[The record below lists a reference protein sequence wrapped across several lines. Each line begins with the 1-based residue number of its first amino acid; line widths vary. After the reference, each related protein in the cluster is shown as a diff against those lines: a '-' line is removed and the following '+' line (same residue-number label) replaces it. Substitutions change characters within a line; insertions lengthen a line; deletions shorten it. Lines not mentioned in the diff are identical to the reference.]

1 MSVFV
6 RDSLSGGMVEVG
18 RDGKIGL
25 YVCGPTVYD
34 HVHVGNARAPLFWDV
49 VVRYLRS
56 RGYDVTF
63 VQNVTDIEDKIINK
77 ANAEGVSWQEIV
89 ARYTDSFHER
99 LELLGIGPPDVEP
112 RATEHI
118 PEMISLIEELI
129 EKGHAY
135 APGNGDV
142 YFSVESF
149 PNYGSLSHQ
158 NPKEMRETEKGHTE
172 DKRSPLDFAL
182 WKASKP
188 GEPSWPSP
196 WGPGRP
202 GWHIE
207 CSAMVGKH
215 LPDGA
220 DIHGGGTDIRF
231 PHHENELAQSGAAH
245 PDRPFVRAWA
255 RHGMVTF
262 GGTDK
267 MAKSVGNVLD
277 VERAV
282 KLHGRNAVRMWLLQ
296 SHYSQPIEYSAE
308 ILEEKR
314 RSYERLLRLYRQTSG
329 SAGSSTLSDELAVG
343 LRERLDEAMRDDL
356 NTPEIVATLFEA
368 ATRAAREISARPEA
382 AGEFASLAGAIEE
395 LMTVFGFDL
404 SREMAAEVDGVRTV
418 VEALKSRR
426 RRVLEVLDASGNGE
440 IRSAAGKVPIRKVSR
455 DRVDE
460 LARGG
465 VHQGVVAR
473 VEGYPYSGLEE
484 ILAVPEPM
492 IVVLDGVTDP
502 RNLGAVLRAA
512 DGAGAGGGVIP
523 KDKAVGGTA
532 AAGKARARASEH
544 VRVARV

>member
-18 RDGKIGL
+18 QDGKIGL

-34 HVHVGNARAPLFWDV
+34 HVHIGNARAPLFWDV

-77 ANAEGVSWQEIV
+77 ANDEGVSWQEIV
-89 ARYTDSFHER
+89 SRYTDSFHER
-99 LELLGIGPPDVEP
+99 LTLLGIGLPDVEP

-135 APGNGDV
+135 APSEANGDV

-149 PNYGSLSHQ
+149 PDYGSLSHQ
-158 NPKEMRETEKGHTE
+158 NPKEMRETEKGQTE

-231 PHHENELAQSGAAH
+231 PHHENELAQSCAAH
-245 PDRPFVRAWA
+245 PDHPFVRAWA
-255 RHGMVTF
+255 HHGMVTF
-262 GGTDK
+262 GGSDK

-282 KLHGRNAVRMWLLQ
+282 DFHGANAIRMWLLQ
-296 SHYSQPIEYSAE
+296 SHYSQPIEYSRE
-308 ILEEKR
+308 VLEEKQR
-314 RSYERLLRLYRQTSG
+314 AWERLYRFWRRLSSSESS
-329 SAGSSTLSDELAVG
+329 SALSDELAKR
-343 LRERLDEAMRDDL
+343 LREDFDAAMQDDL
-356 NTPEIVATLFEA
+356 NTSEAIAALFDVMGSA
-368 ATRAAREISARPEA
+368 GQEISTRPEA
-382 AGEFASLAGAIEE
+382 VETFRSLAK
-395 LMTVFGFDL
+395 
-404 SREMAAEVDGVRTV
+404 EVT
-418 VEALKSRR
+418 EALLVLGFFSKEEQQIFTEVRGLRVFEDDGIRVRYEGEPGEGILRR
-426 RRVLEVLDASGNGE
+426 AVERERARR
-440 IRSAAGKVPIRKVSR
+440 GKDWATA
-455 DRVDE
+455 DRLRDE
-460 LARGG
+460 LAEAGW
-465 VHQGVVAR
+465 A
-473 VEGYPYSGLEE
+473 VEDTPDGP
-484 ILAVPEPM
+484 ILS
-492 IVVLDGVTDP
+492 
-502 RNLGAVLRAA
+502 RR
-512 DGAGAGGGVIP
+512 
-523 KDKAVGGTA
+523 
-532 AAGKARARASEH
+532 
-544 VRVARV
+544 

>member
-6 RDSLSGGMVEVG
+6 RDSLSGAMVEVG
-18 RDGKIGL
+18 RDGRIGL

-89 ARYTDSFHER
+89 DRYTDSFHER
-99 LELLGIGPPDVEP
+99 LALLGIGLPDVEP

-118 PEMISLIEELI
+118 PEMISLIEELL

-149 PNYGSLSHQ
+149 PAYGSLSHQ
-158 NPKEMRETEKGHTE
+158 NPKEMRETEKGQLE

-188 GEPSWPSP
+188 GEPEWPSP

-207 CSAMVGKH
+207 CSAMVEKH
-215 LPDGA
+215 LPEGA

-245 PDRPFVRAWA
+245 PDHPFVRAWA
-255 RHGMVTF
+255 HHGMVTF
-262 GGTDK
+262 GGSDK

-277 VERAV
+277 VGRAV
-282 KLHGRNAVRMWLLQ
+282 DLHGRNAVRMWLLQ
-296 SHYSQPIEYSAE
+296 SHYSQPIEYSEE

-314 RSYERLLRLYRQTSG
+314 RSYERLLRLYRRVSDAKTS
-329 SAGSSTLSDELAVG
+329 SELSDELAAA
-343 LRERLDEAMRDDL
+343 LRGRLEEAMREDL
-356 NTPEIVATLFEA
+356 NTPEVVATLFETA
-368 ATRAAREISARPEA
+368 NRAAREISDHAGA
-382 AGEFASLAGAIEE
+382 AGEFASLAAAMGEV
-395 LMTVFGFDL
+395 MTVFGFDL
-404 SREMAAEVDGVRTV
+404 AREMETEVGGVRIRYS
-418 VEALKSRR
+418 EEPGEEGLDLAAKRELARR
-426 RRVLEVLDASGNGE
+426 E
-440 IRSAAGKVPIRKVSR
+440 R
-455 DRVDE
+455 DWATADRLRDE
-460 LARGG
+460 LAEAGWT
-465 VHQGVVAR
+465 
-473 VEGYPYSGLEE
+473 VEDTP
-484 ILAVPEPM
+484 
-492 IVVLDGVTDP
+492 DGP
-502 RNLGAVLRAA
+502 LLSRR
-512 DGAGAGGGVIP
+512 
-523 KDKAVGGTA
+523 
-532 AAGKARARASEH
+532 
-544 VRVARV
+544 